1 MEVHYIF
8 HVDVNSAFLSW
19 SALKL
24 LQEDPKA
31 QDLRTIPSAV
41 GGDVSKRHGVITA
54 KSIPAKKFGVQTG
67 EPVVKALQ
75 KCPQLVLV
83 KSDFQTYK
91 RYSHALMDILR
102 SYTDIIQ
109 QASIDEAYLDIS
121 EAVFGNGKS
130 IGERS
135 RLLDQRAIEIAAAL
149 QREVRESLGF
159 TVNVGISTNK
169 LLAKTA
175 SDLEKPDKIHTLFP
189 EEVPAKLWP
198 LPMGELHG
206 CGPASTAK
214 LAKMGIKTVGEAAAT
229 KMEYLQYILGEKA
242 GAYIYY
248 SSNGFGSETV
258 HGEEREA
265 KGYSNE
271 TTTSEDI
278 GENNYEEKTEEIL
291 TALSKS
297 VARRLER
304 DGVFAQT
311 LGVMVKTEE
320 FKRHSR
326 QTTLDHST
334 HDSEEILAV
343 CKKLLRE
350 LSFDENGLITQ
361 GHTYRLIGVSGTN
374 LDKGDY
380 RQLSLFDLL
389 ADTPKENK
397 AEIKKREDE
406 EKKKRS
412 RQKELDEMMAAVQ
425 KKFGTDAIQKGAGKD
440 NNKGNVQR

>member
-1 MEVHYIF
+1 MDVHYIF

-19 SALKL
+19 SALKQ
-24 LQEDPKA
+24 LQDDPNSA
-31 QDLRTIPSAV
+31 DLRTIPSAV

-54 KSIPAKKFGVQTG
+54 KSIPAKKYGVQTG

-83 KSDFQTYK
+83 KSDFKTYK
-91 RYSHALMDILR
+91 RYSRALMDILR

-109 QASIDEAYLDIS
+109 QASIDEAYLDMS
-121 EAVFGNGKS
+121 EAVFGQGNTV
-130 IGERS
+130 GERS
-135 RLLDQRAIEIAAAL
+135 KESDGRAVNIAASL

-189 EEVPAKLWP
+189 EEVPEKLWP
-198 LPMGELHG
+198 LPMGDLYG

-214 LAKMGIKTVGEAAAT
+214 LAKMGIKTVQDAAAT

-248 SSNGFGSETV
+248 SSNGYGSETV
-258 HGEEREA
+258 HSEEREA

-278 GENNYEEKTEEIL
+278 GKLNYREKTDEIL
-291 TALSKS
+291 AALSES
-297 VARRLER
+297 VARKLQR
-304 DGVFAQT
+304 DGVFAGT
-311 LGVMVKTEE
+311 IGVMVKTEE

-326 QTTLDHST
+326 QTPSI
-334 HDSEEILAV
+334 IL
-343 CKKLLRE
+343 
-350 LSFDENGLITQ
+350 Q
-361 GHTYRLIGVSGTN
+361 
-374 LDKGDY
+374 
-380 RQLSLFDLL
+380 
-389 ADTPKENK
+389 
-397 AEIKKREDE
+397 
-406 EKKKRS
+406 
-412 RQKELDEMMAAVQ
+412 
-425 KKFGTDAIQKGAGKD
+425 
-440 NNKGNVQR
+440 